1 MLRYDVVEGGNQM
14 EWLNR
19 LGSAIDYIEQNL
31 DKDISIDTAAQI
43 ACCST
48 YYFQR
53 MFTYV
58 AGVSLAEYIRRRRMS
73 QAAFE
78 LQRTEKKVLDI
89 ALKYGYSSPT
99 SFNRA
104 FQNVHGITPTAAK
117 NTGNKLNLYP
127 PIKFSISIAGGSVMS
142 YHIEK
147 KNNIRTIGIRTPL
160 VEDVEE
166 NLRIVPDF
174 WKQTMIENRFSD
186 FFQLSNMNPEGIL
199 GVSVY
204 NNPQDIYYYIA
215 VASDK
220 PTPDGMIECVIPES
234 TWVVFEND
242 GMFKEDVQSVFRRF
256 LTEFLPFSG
265 YEYAQLPDIEVYPF
279 IQEKPSSGH
288 SEVWIAIK
296 KKGEN

>member
-1 MLRYDVVEGGNQM
+1 M
-14 EWLNR
+14 EWLNK
-19 LGSAIDYIEQNL
+19 LGNAIDYLENHL
-31 DKDISIDTAAQI
+31 DKEISIDTAAQI

-58 AGVSLAEYIRRRRMS
+58 AGVSLSEYIRRRKMS

-78 LQRTEKKVLDI
+78 LQRTEKRVLDI

-104 FQNVHGITPTAAK
+104 FQSVHGITPVAAK
-117 NTGNKLNLYP
+117 NIGSTLNLYP
-127 PIKFSISIAGGSVMS
+127 PIRFSVIITGGSVMS
-142 YHIEK
+142 YHVERK
-147 KNNIRTIGIRTPL
+147 ESIRIVGIRTPL

-166 NLRIVPDF
+166 NLRTVPTF
-174 WKQTMIENRFSD
+174 WEQTLQESCFPKICGLTNENP
-186 FFQLSNMNPEGIL
+186 NGIL

-215 VASDK
+215 VASNK
-220 PTPDGMIECVIPES
+220 PVPIGMVEYVIPEA
-234 TWVVFEND
+234 TWVIFEND
-242 GMFKEDVQSVFRRF
+242 GMFREDVQSIFRRF

-265 YEYAQLPDIEVYPF
+265 YEYAELPDVEVYPI
-279 IQEKPSSGH
+279 IQGKPQSGH
-288 SEVWIAIK
+288 SEVWIAVK
-296 KKGEN
+296 EKGEQ